1 MAEGAL
7 ARAWIAFGSNLGD
20 SRALVARAIAM
31 LTDTPEVR
39 LIARSSDYRTA
50 PWGKT
55 DQPAFIN
62 ACIAVQTTLSPH
74 ALLGRAHAVERA
86 LGRDR
91 ARETRW
97 GPRTADIDLIAY
109 EGVTLAAPDLTLPH
123 PRLFERAFVLQPLAE
138 IAGDLVIAG
147 RSVGDAA
154 AQIDAA
160 GVEKL
165 PAG

>member
-1 MAEGAL
+1 
-7 ARAWIAFGSNLGD
+7 
-20 SRALVARAIAM
+20 V
-31 LTDTPEVR
+31 
-39 LIARSSDYRTA
+39 
-50 PWGKT
+50 T

-62 ACIAVQTTLSPH
+62 ACIVAQTTLSPH

-91 ARETRW
+91 AKETRW

-138 IAGDLVIAG
+138 IAGDLVVAG
-147 RSVGDAA
+147 RSVRDAA

-165 PAG
+165 PA

>member
-1 MAEGAL
+1 MADGAP

-50 PWGKT
+50 PWGVT

-62 ACIAVQTTLSPH
+62 TCIAVRTTLSPH

-109 EGVTLAAPDLTLPH
+109 EGVTLGAPDLTLPH
-123 PRLFERAFVLQPLAE
+123 PRLFERAFVLKPLAE

-165 PAG
+165 PA

>member
-1 MAEGAL
+1 MADGAP
-7 ARAWIAFGSNLGD
+7 ARAFLAFGSNLGD

-91 ARETRW
+91 AKETRW

-109 EGVTLAAPDLTLPH
+109 EGVTLGASDLTLPH
-123 PRLFERAFVLQPLAE
+123 PRLFERAFVLKPLAE

-165 PAG
+165 PA